1 MKHIL
6 FIDVR
11 NATRSQIA
19 EAWFNAMA
27 EGYAE
32 ARSCG
37 TMPAERVGG
46 RAVQVMKEV
55 GIDIRHKRP
64 RPVTQGLM
72 NWADHVIIL
81 GTGIFPRAFAPTQIW
96 NVEDPTGKSIEQVLI
111 LRNQIREKV
120 ERLLCELEAEEWQ
133 IDWSSSHV
141 TTWLPQAAN

>member
-19 EAWFNAMA
+19 EAWFNVMA

-37 TMPAERVGG
+37 TMPADQVGG

-55 GIDIRHKRP
+55 GINIKNKRP
-64 RPVTQGLM
+64 HPITQQLM
-72 NWADHVIIL
+72 NWADVIVIL
-81 GTGIFPRAFAPTQIW
+81 GTGIFPKAFAPTHIW
-96 NVEDPTGKSIEQVLI
+96 KIEDPTGKSIEQVRF
-111 LRNQIREKV
+111 LRDEIRTSV
-120 ERLLCELEAEEWQ
+120 ENLLAEIQTQELVLA
-133 IDWSSSHV
+133 IDQVFPKPLQKIW
-141 TTWLPQAAN
+141 A